1 MDSLKSEMA
10 KGYGL
15 LSENRENGLP
25 QGYFPHWEY
34 NVYGN
39 FMKPKFIKMFHR
51 GSGSELDKKGAAI
64 YSSSMLGYNFFH
76 WIDENGVSLTVDG
89 VKTLFTNVYFE
100 VHLKTLVSSNAP
112 ANMDV
117 VLTSK
122 DGKTMLLIESKL
134 SEYFDS
140 NQFSIRGS
148 YSNQGNYCCFG
159 REWSELVVDYREHAT
174 KDRAYYEGVKQNICH
189 LIAINNLAKKDEKAI
204 EFFKEQ
210 NPLIQV
216 DVKNVEKF
224 VFWNLLF
231 DPNKSKFPDQHKRLV
246 AYGDLLGELSKKM
259 RESDLKV
266 KLDKTY
272 RTYSELWDEV
282 CGSIPEDLRVFL
294 WRRYMQFSNAKTH
307 PEAGS

>member
-1 MDSLKSEMA
+1 
-10 KGYGL
+10 
-15 LSENRENGLP
+15 
-25 QGYFPHWEY
+25 
-34 NVYGN
+34 
-39 FMKPKFIKMFHR
+39 MKPKFIKMFHR

-76 WIDENGVSLTVDG
+76 WIDENGVSLIVDG

-100 VHLKTLVSSNAP
+100 VQLKTLVSSNMP

-117 VLTSK
+117 VLTSR
-122 DGKTMLLIESKL
+122 DGKTVLFIESKL

-140 NQFSIRGS
+140 NKFKISES
-148 YSNQGNYCCFG
+148 YSDQADYYCFG
-159 REWSELVVDYREHAT
+159 PEWSKLVGDCGEHAI
-174 KDRAYYEGVKQNICH
+174 KDKAYYEGVKQNICH
-189 LIAINNLAKKDEKAI
+189 LIAINNLAKKDEKTKKAI

-231 DPNKSKFPDQHKRLV
+231 DPNEGKFPTQHKRLV
-246 AYGDLLGELSKKM
+246 AYGDLLGELSEKIK
-259 RESDLKV
+259 ETDLKV
-266 KLDKTY
+266 KLDNPY

-294 WRRYMQFSNAKTH
+294 WRRYMQFSNAKIHSETD
-307 PEAGS
+307 SWR